1 MSYCSSNPN
10 YDDVGQLD
18 TCNDTYSSLSGVDF
32 CPLVGG
38 MHEYQQGLLG
48 MTPSVCN
55 QTSDYAR
62 VQGMYQATQIP
73 TIAALQYYPMPTQ
86 NIDYHYYG
94 PLMGTPSGKVL
105 YPMQGKPNMQ
115 EAQFIDS
122 KQKALGASL
131 QRGDKITQQL
141 LKKKVNEGFDLTC
154 GPTICPRKPTKGEER
169 FAMTADQRAYQQQV
183 KQFDA
188 NRSRY

>member
-18 TCNDTYSSLSGVDF
+18 TCNDTYSSLAGVDF

-55 QTSDYAR
+55 QVSDYAR
-62 VQGMYQATQIP
+62 VQGMYQATPIP

-86 NIDYHYYG
+86 NIDYGYYG
-94 PLMGTPSGKVL
+94 PLMGTPSGQVL
-105 YPMQGKPNMQ
+105 QPRMGAPNMQ
-115 EAQFIDS
+115 QAQFIAS
-122 KQKALGASL
+122 KRKALGESL
-131 QRGDKITQQL
+131 QRGDDITKQL
-141 LKKKVNEGFDLTC
+141 SKKKVSESFDLPCTNKQICGRREGFDESAVRRAQGYQTQKFDVN
-154 GPTICPRKPTKGEER
+154 RAR
-169 FAMTADQRAYQQQV
+169 F
-183 KQFDA
+183 
-188 NRSRY
+188 